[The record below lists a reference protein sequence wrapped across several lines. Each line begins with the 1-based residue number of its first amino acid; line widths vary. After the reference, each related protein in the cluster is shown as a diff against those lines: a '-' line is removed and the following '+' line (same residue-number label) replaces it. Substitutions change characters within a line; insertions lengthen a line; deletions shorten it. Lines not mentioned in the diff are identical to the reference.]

1 MRKAGLKRTT
11 RHVHMT
17 QYDGL
22 QIDRTIWTDETG
34 LAEYIRI
41 NGFVFELADF
51 WNSKNWTINFI
62 W

>member
-1 MRKAGLKRTT
+1 
-11 RHVHMT
+11 MT